1 MLGKLIKY
9 EWKGTYKICGLML
22 LAIAGVTLVGA
33 LGFVLPFNLV
43 VKDSEA
49 FEDSIAGVFWI
60 MLMAMSMVLY
70 IIMLIGVSYGML
82 IYHGVRFYKTMY
94 SDEGYLTQ
102 TLPVSDNQLI
112 VSKTLVAGLWY
123 LFAGLGI
130 AVSAG
135 ILVAAMMVSMNEGG
149 TLWKDMGE
157 MMVEIRFSLDAQ
169 TRLSMIH
176 VCVSLILM
184 LLITPFS
191 AMLVLF
197 GSITIGQLSRKYK
210 ALMGI
215 LAYFGAMFVNMILTY
230 ILQFVF
236 TFGTLLTT
244 SVAGVSAGSTNVAG
258 TYDSALLVSLIMG
271 AAMYFISHYILTR
284 KLNMD

>member
-1 MLGKLIKY
+1 
-9 EWKGTYKICGLML
+9 
-22 LAIAGVTLVGA
+22 
-33 LGFVLPFNLV
+33 
-43 VKDSEA
+43 
-49 FEDSIAGVFWI
+49 
-60 MLMAMSMVLY
+60 
-70 IIMLIGVSYGML
+70 
-82 IYHGVRFYKTMY
+82 
-94 SDEGYLTQ
+94 
-102 TLPVSDNQLI
+102 
-112 VSKTLVAGLWY
+112 
-123 LFAGLGI
+123 
-130 AVSAG
+130 
-135 ILVAAMMVSMNEGG
+135 MMVSMNEGG

-157 MMVEIRFSLDAQ
+157 MMVEIRFNLDAQ

-244 SVAGVSAGSTNVAG
+244 SVAGVSASSTNVAG
-258 TYDSALLVSLIMG
+258 TYDSALLVALIMG